1 MIHTGITE
9 SDYMLHHIGYTSKKR
24 MSAGVGIVDLAHDLA
39 RYKLKYDTQEGRDH
53 IHKVAERHY
62 YWLLEASLE
71 LSKEFGNAEWMH
83 KTKWTDENS
92 WLPIDTYNKNVDEL
106 ITVDLQYDWEDL
118 RSRIIENKGHAFS
131 VLCCH
136 MPGESSTI
144 SSASTN
150 GIYPVRD
157 LSIKKTNETLS
168 LSYVAPDLDKL
179 HKYYQ
184 SAWDIEVVDMVKV
197 YGILQ
202 KFCDQ
207 TISADVWYKVKGG
220 ETIKS
225 NKLLSDFF
233 AFIRYGVKTRYYTNS
248 NTSKNIDL
256 NATEKIEEVQEEIE
270 VECEGCKI

>member
-1 MIHTGITE
+1 M
-9 SDYMLHHIGYTSKKR
+9 
-24 MSAGVGIVDLAHDLA
+24 
-39 RYKLKYDTQEGRDH
+39 
-53 IHKVAERHY
+53 
-62 YWLLEASLE
+62 
-71 LSKEFGNAEWMH
+71 
-83 KTKWTDENS
+83 
-92 WLPIDTYNKNVDEL
+92 
-106 ITVDLQYDWEDL
+106 
-118 RSRIIENKGHAFS
+118 
-131 VLCCH
+131 
-136 MPGESSTI
+136 
-144 SSASTN
+144 
-150 GIYPVRD
+150 
-157 LSIKKTNETLS
+157 
-168 LSYVAPDLDKL
+168 APDLDKL